1 MKMTIQN
8 NEQQIAQPY
17 YADDEIDLKE
27 LFLALWQ
34 GKWIIIGTTII
45 AAAISVVY
53 ALSLPNIY
61 KSEALLAP
69 AEDGQSGGLS
79 ALAGQFG
86 GLASLAG
93 VSLGG
98 GSADKTTIALELLK
112 SRSFIGE
119 FVQEHNLKP
128 LIMAANGWDRE
139 NNTVLYDREVYNPET
154 NKWLREVKAPKQPE
168 PSLLEVHEEFV
179 RKFLSVSQDKE
190 SGLVTVTIKHYSPV
204 VAKELADKLIKQLNN
219 TMRANDIADAE
230 NSIQYLNSALGETSV
245 ADMQKVFYQLIE
257 QQQQTKMLASV
268 HAEYALKTID
278 PAVVAENKAGPKRAL
293 IVMLSVILAGMLAS
307 LFVLIRYFSKKPSR
321 EVVS

>member
-1 MKMTIQN
+1 MNDQNIQ
-8 NEQQIAQPY
+8 IKRATFV
-17 YADDEIDLKE
+17 DDEIDLKE

-45 AAAISVVY
+45 AAVISVVY

-69 AEDGQSGGLS
+69 AEDNQSGGLS
-79 ALAGQFG
+79 GLAGQFG

-93 VSLGG
+93 VNLGS

-128 LIMAANGWDRE
+128 VIMAANGWDQAS
-139 NNTVLYDREVYNPET
+139 NKIMYNPEVYDSE
-154 NKWLREVKAPKQPE
+154 KGVWVREVKAPKQAE
-168 PSLLEVHEEFV
+168 PSLLEVHG
-179 RKFLSVSQDKE
+179 KFTKQFLNVSQDKE
-190 SGLVTVTIKHYSPV
+190 TGLVTISVKHYSPV
-204 VAKELADKLIKQLNN
+204 VAKELTDKLIEQLNN
-219 TMRANDIADAE
+219 TMRANDIADAD
-230 NSIQYLNSALGETSV
+230 NSIEYLNNALQETSV

-268 HAEYALKTID
+268 RAEYALKTID
-278 PAVVAENKAGPKRAL
+278 PAVVAELKSEPKRAL
-293 IVMLSVILAGMLAS
+293 ICLVGVLVGGVLSCFIVV
-307 LFVLIRYFSKKPSR
+307 VLSTVRKIKKSR
-321 EVVS
+321 

>member
-1 MKMTIQN
+1 MNNQNIQM
-8 NEQQIAQPY
+8 QQTTF
-17 YADDEIDLKE
+17 ADDEIDLKE

-45 AAAISVVY
+45 AAVISVVY

-93 VSLGG
+93 VNLGG

-119 FVQEHNLKP
+119 FVQKHDLKP
-128 LIMAANGWDRE
+128 LIMAANGWDQA
-139 NNTVLYDREVYNPET
+139 NNKVLYDPEIYDKEKSIWVRET
-154 NKWLREVKAPKQPE
+154 KTSKQSE
-168 PSLLEVHEEFV
+168 PSLLEVHDRIIKEF
-179 RKFLSVSQDKE
+179 L
-190 SGLVTVTIKHYSPV
+190 TVTKKKETGLITIGMKHYSPV
-204 VAKELADKLIKQLNN
+204 VAKELTDKLIEQINS
-219 TMRANDIADAE
+219 TMRTNAINDAE
-230 NSIQYLNSALGETSV
+230 KSIGYLTRALNETTL

-257 QQQQTKMLASV
+257 QQEQAKMLASV
-268 HAEYALKTID
+268 REEFALKVID
-278 PAVVAENKAGPKRAL
+278 PAVIAEEKSEPKRGV
-293 IVMLSVILAGMLAS
+293 ICVLSVLLGLIISAM
-307 LFVLIRYFSKKPSR
+307 FILIRSQFIKSKK
-321 EVVS
+321 

>member
-1 MKMTIQN
+1 MNNQN
-8 NEQQIAQPY
+8 IEMQQAVL
-17 YADDEIDLKE
+17 ADDEIDLKE

-34 GKWIIIGTTII
+34 GKWIIIGTTLI
-45 AAAISVVY
+45 AAVIAVAY

-93 VSLGG
+93 VNLGG

-112 SRSFIGE
+112 SRSFVGE

-128 LIMAANGWDRE
+128 LIMAANGWE
-139 NNTVLYDREVYNPET
+139 QASNKVIYDPEVYDSE
-154 NKWLREVKAPKQPE
+154 KGVWIREVKAPKQPE
-168 PSLLEVHEEFV
+168 PSQLEVHA
-179 RKFLSVSQDKE
+179 KFTKQFLNVSQDKE
-190 SGLVTVTIKHYSPV
+190 TGLVTISVKHYSPV
-204 VAKELADKLIKQLNN
+204 VAKELTDKLIEQLNN
-219 TMRANDIADAE
+219 TMRANDIADAD
-230 NSIQYLNSALGETSV
+230 NSIEYLNNALQETSV

-268 HAEYALKTID
+268 RDEYTLKTID
-278 PAVVAENKAGPKRAL
+278 PAVIAEEKSDPKRAL
-293 IVMLSVILAGMLAS
+293 ICILGVMLGCMLAS
-307 LFVLIRYFSKKPSR
+307 LIVLVRHFAKKG
-321 EVVS
+321 